1 MGLRRKIVLIAV
13 LLWFSYYISYW
24 VRSVTEHVI
33 SASQE
38 EKDCWMWKKPPPI
51 SKQPVEDSEDLED
64 GRKMRRVNQRT
75 QNVKEKVLK
84 GIALWSNNVCNSC
97 SFITSAVVITIT
109 TCSYAYWSVTEQ
121 NAAHAEFSC
130 HICQKVLSS
139 PVTTPCA
146 HNFCK
151 ACLEGA
157 FAGISFIKE
166 RTCEGRRTLR
176 SQKNVMKCPL
186 CSNDIA
192 EFLQTLKV

>member
-1 MGLRRKIVLIAV
+1 MGLRRKIVMIAV

-38 EKDCWMWKKPPPI
+38 EKDCWMWKRPPPI

-84 GIALWSNNVCNSC
+84 GIALWSHNVCNSC

-109 TCSYAYWSVTEQ
+109 TCFTILMPIDLLLNKMRPMQSLAATYVRRFWIPQLRHHVLITSVKL
-121 NAAHAEFSC
+121 AW
-130 HICQKVLSS
+130 KV
-139 PVTTPCA
+139 
-146 HNFCK
+146 
-151 ACLEGA
+151 
-157 FAGISFIKE
+157 
-166 RTCEGRRTLR
+166 
-176 SQKNVMKCPL
+176 PL
-186 CSNDIA
+186 
-192 EFLQTLKV
+192 LV